1 MNSRESMGPSTGPAA
16 WQEGR
21 RSAVRRRRR
30 RITVTLAGVVAVL
43 VGAGSFA
50 LASRGSAEAGPP
62 AAAHHHVVHAPA
74 PTTTTTAPPDPYR
87 TTVGY
92 ARNPSV
98 AVYPSPGA
106 PSPSTSL
113 SNPNSV
119 GAPLVFLVLN
129 RQAGW
134 DQVQLP
140 MRPNESTGWVQESDL
155 NLYSNNV
162 SVVVHLGAH
171 TLDVYKEGQVIDHQ
185 PIIAGSPSSPTPTG
199 NFYVTELLKAPDP
212 SGPYGPYAFGLS
224 AFSNVY
230 TEFDGGPGQ
239 VAIHGTDQPTMIGES
254 ISHGCVRLQNDA
266 IVHLTSEVP
275 VGSPVQIDA

>member
-1 MNSRESMGPSTGPAA
+1 MNSGES
-16 WQEGR
+16 
-21 RSAVRRRRR
+21 RRRRR
-30 RITVTLAGVVAVL
+30 RLVITLAGVAAVL
-43 VGAGSFA
+43 VAAGSVA
-50 LASRGSAEAGPP
+50 LVSRGPAEAGPR
-62 AAAHHHVVHAPA
+62 AVRHHITAHVAA
-74 PTTTTTAPPDPYR
+74 PTTTTTAAPDPYVS
-87 TTVGY
+87 TVGY
-92 ARNPSV
+92 ARGPSV
-98 AVYPSPGA
+98 AVYPGPGA
-106 PSPSTSL
+106 ASPSTSL

-119 GAPLVFLVLN
+119 GAPLAFLVLH

-155 NLYSNNV
+155 NLYSDNV

-171 TLDVYKEGQVIDHQ
+171 TLDVYKEGQAIDHE

-199 NFYVTELLKAPDP
+199 SFYVTELLKAPDP

-239 VAIHGTDQPTMIGES
+239 VAIHGTDQPTMIGQS
-254 ISHGCVRLQNDA
+254 ISHGCVRLQNAA

-275 VGSPVQIDA
+275 VGTPVQIDA